1 MTTIPQRIALAALLL
16 AVPPAAAPAGAQD
29 DLSLFLDTVDVH
41 LVNVEVMV
49 TGADGA
55 PVTGLAR
62 DDFEVYEDG
71 ERVELTHFYAVEERR
86 VVSDAG
92 AAEPA
97 GDEPAPA
104 TAEPPVT
111 RNLQLIV
118 FVDELNVAAA
128 GRNEAFEGL
137 REALA
142 GHLAPGDRVM
152 LVVMDERVRV
162 EEKFTADRA
171 AIDAAIDRLARRA
184 GRGTGFDVE
193 YRQLLTRMQST
204 PLESPQSG
212 GLDNPF
218 FDGTEL
224 DAERFAGE
232 IRNLAER
239 RYRRVQA
246 TAEALGAFAASLAG
260 LPGRK
265 AILYLS
271 DGLPVRA
278 AESLSEAWLGKFEQ
292 WAVQFNQTQVM
303 RDVIALGSTE
313 FDGTRHLEAMVA
325 AAGANRVAFYPFS
338 VGARHGMSPISAEY
352 AGDGTLGG
360 RGAISREVLTTE
372 SMTRETSLLRL
383 AEGTGGVALTRSA
396 NAAELLGRMAEDF
409 STFYSLGYNPP
420 HGGDREYHRIEVRIR
435 DARKRGLTVRHLGG
449 YREKDPLDRLQDL
462 TLSALHYDVESNP
475 LGVEV
480 EPGTPEP
487 AGGDRYRL
495 RAMVKVP
502 FDKILLLPEAD
513 AHTAR
518 LTLFV
523 VVADEDGGVS
533 PFQRVELPIRVPNER
548 ILEAMAGA
556 AAYPLELEMRGG
568 RQRVAL
574 GVRDQLARI
583 DATLHFE
590 VEVGPARTAAAE
602 AGTGR

>member
-1 MTTIPQRIALAALLL
+1 M
-16 AVPPAAAPAGAQD
+16 
-29 DLSLFLDTVDVH
+29 
-41 LVNVEVMV
+41 
-49 TGADGA
+49 
-55 PVTGLAR
+55 
-62 DDFEVYEDG
+62 
-71 ERVELTHFYAVEERR
+71 
-86 VVSDAG
+86 
-92 AAEPA
+92 
-97 GDEPAPA
+97 
-104 TAEPPVT
+104 
-111 RNLQLIV
+111 
-118 FVDELNVAAA
+118 
-128 GRNEAFEGL
+128 
-137 REALA
+137 
-142 GHLAPGDRVM
+142 
-152 LVVMDERVRV
+152 
-162 EEKFTADRA
+162 
-171 AIDAAIDRLARRA
+171 
-184 GRGTGFDVE
+184 
-193 YRQLLTRMQST
+193 
-204 PLESPQSG
+204 
-212 GLDNPF
+212 
-218 FDGTEL
+218 
-224 DAERFAGE
+224 
-232 IRNLAER
+232 
-239 RYRRVQA
+239 
-246 TAEALGAFAASLAG
+246 
-260 LPGRK
+260 
-265 AILYLS
+265 
-271 DGLPVRA
+271 
-278 AESLSEAWLGKFEQ
+278 
-292 WAVQFNQTQVM
+292 
-303 RDVIALGSTE
+303 
-313 FDGTRHLEAMVA
+313 
-325 AAGANRVAFYPFS
+325 
-338 VGARHGMSPISAEY
+338 
-352 AGDGTLGG
+352 
-360 RGAISREVLTTE
+360 LTTE

-420 HGGDREYHRIEVRIR
+420 HGGDREYHRIEVRVK

-502 FDKILLLPEAD
+502 FDKILLLPEAE

-523 VVADEDGGVS
+523 VVADERGGVS